1 MSKFA
6 SPIPVQTKIV
16 DNLDMSIP
24 WSKWLKT
31 LGDDWVTSNKV
42 QTVSGT
48 NFNYTVNG
56 ILLFFH
62 YTSTETKI
70 IKLPY
75 IVGSDS
81 VIDGNIIVK
90 GTTEITLSKPLSGS
104 YFIQF

>member
-6 SPIPVQTKIV
+6 SPIPVQTPIV
-16 DNLDMSIP
+16 DGLELSIA
-24 WSKWLKT
+24 WKKWLKSI
-31 LGDDWVTSNKV
+31 GDDWVTANKV
-42 QTVSGT
+42 QTVSGS

-56 ILLFFH
+56 ALLVFH
-62 YTSTETKI
+62 YTSTETKV

-75 IVGSDS
+75 TVGVDS

-90 GTTEITLSKPLSGS
+90 GTTEITLDKPLSGS